1 MKYGFVKVAAATP
14 EVRVGDVKFNIE
26 KTLEMMNEAENK
38 GVKLVVFPELGITA
52 YSCGDLF
59 LQNALTDQALKG
71 VCHLAKATEKMDL
84 IAVVGLPLAMGD
96 KLYNVAA
103 FLHKGEILGF
113 TTKANLPNYSE
124 FCEQRYFS
132 TLLKNTQ
139 IDIDGK
145 SIPVGPKLLF
155 CSKTLKNFRISA
167 EICEDM
173 WAPDSPGINH
183 AVNGATVLVNLSA
196 SNEIAGKGDYRKALI
211 NAQSF
216 RCVCAYVY
224 ANAGQGESSTDLV
237 FSGHN
242 LIFESGDLLAE
253 SKPFEE
259 KLLCTDIDLER
270 IVSQRRKLNSFQPK
284 CDDYLT
290 IMFDQKMEQTKLERS
305 ISRHPFT
312 PDGTDELAEYC
323 SEIFA
328 IQYHGLKKRLAHIG
342 LKTVTIGISGGL
354 DSTLALLVTA
364 KAFDSLNLP
373 RSGIIA
379 VTMPCFGTSGRTYNN
394 AKILIEKIG
403 ATFKEINIKDAVT
416 NHLKDIEADINNHDV
431 TFENAQ
437 ARERTQILMDIANK
451 TGGIVIGT
459 GDLSELALGFATYNG
474 DHMSMYGVNA
484 SVPKTLM
491 QDIVRY
497 VADYQEPDLK
507 DTLYDIVDTPI
518 SPELLPP
525 DANND
530 ISQQTE
536 EIVGPYELHD
546 FFLYH
551 MIGWG
556 FSKEKILHLA
566 KYAFAGTYTDEIIKK
581 WLDIFMKRFFRSQF
595 KRSCLPD
602 GPKATGISLSPRG
615 NWRMP
620 SDATDKLAFE

>member
-1 MKYGFVKVAAATP
+1 MKYGLVKVAAATP
-14 EVRVGDVKFNIE
+14 DVKVGDVKFNIQ
-26 KTLEMMNEAENK
+26 KTLEMMIDAEKK

-52 YSCGDLF
+52 YSCYDLF
-59 LQNALTDQALKG
+59 LQNALAEQALAG
-71 VCHLAKATEKMDL
+71 VCQLAKATEKMEL
-84 IAVVGLPLAMGD
+84 IAIVGLPLAMGD
-96 KLYNVAA
+96 KLYNAAA
-103 FLHKGEILGF
+103 FLHKGEIIGF
-113 TTKANLPNYSE
+113 ATKANLPNYNE

-132 TLLKNTQ
+132 TLKKNTQ
-139 IDIDGK
+139 IEINGK
-145 SIPVGPKLLF
+145 SVPVGPKLLF
-155 CSKTLKNFRISA
+155 CSKKLKNFRISA

-173 WAPDSPGINH
+173 WSPNSPGIDH
-183 AVNGATVLVNLSA
+183 ALNGATVLANLSA
-196 SNEIAGKGDYRKALI
+196 SNEFAGKGEYRKTLI

-216 RCVCAYVY
+216 RCVCAYIY
-224 ANAGQGESSTDLV
+224 ANAGQGESTTDLV

-242 LIFESGDLLAE
+242 LIYECGNMLAE
-253 SKPFEE
+253 SKPFDE
-259 KLLCTDIDLER
+259 KLLCTDIDLEK

-284 CDDYLT
+284 NDDYFT
-290 IMFDQKMEQTKLERS
+290 IMFDQNLETTHLERTVS
-305 ISRHPFT
+305 TRPFVSDNT
-312 PDGTDELAEYC
+312 ELTKYC
-323 SEIFA
+323 QEIFA
-328 IQYHGLKKRLAHIG
+328 IQYHGLKKRLTHIG

-379 VTMPCFGTSGRTYNN
+379 VTMPCFGTSNRTYNN
-394 AKILIEKIG
+394 AKILIEKMG
-403 ATFKEINIKDAVT
+403 ATFKEIDIKNAVT
-416 NHLKDIEADINNHDV
+416 NHLNDIEADINNHDV
-431 TFENAQ
+431 TYENAQ
-437 ARERTQILMDIANK
+437 ARERTQVLMDVANK
-451 TGGIVIGT
+451 TGGIVVGT

-491 QDIVRY
+491 QDIVKY
-497 VADYQEPDLK
+497 VADYQEPSLK
-507 DTLYDIVDTPI
+507 DTLYDIVNTPI

-525 DANND
+525 DENDD

-536 EIVGPYELHD
+536 DIVGPYELHD
-546 FFLYH
+546 FYLYY
-551 MIGWG
+551 MIRWG

-566 KYAFAGTYTDEIIKK
+566 KYAFSGTYTDETIEK

-615 NWRMP
+615 DWHMP